1 MTPGISNPGASP
13 PGQRVARCVSHA
25 PRVGQPGN
33 PFVQGTD
40 NAAYRAFV
48 ERTKFGQRGFGVL
61 DIHLPE
67 RGFFSLRRS
76 DGPAPSRR
84 GRAPERPSQER
95 SPPGLRGRVRSSR
108 AGRTLCCGRGLRYR
122 HVEPVL
128 GVGHRSNRGRHV
140 VLSIRELYPG
150 RFGDRFDL
158 SILRHPSTGSGTEL
172 RTPQAQRA
180 FLGRVETG
188 PALPGSSCPS
198 VLSRSRPHRSSASAN
213 SAFNRSRT
221 AAVSA
226 SATSSRA
233 SSSAGSP

>member
-1 MTPGISNPGASP
+1 MLRGSVSPAIRSSKERTMRRTVRLSSVRSLVSAVLGYLIFIFQSEDFSHFGGRMDRLRPGADALRNVRRKR
-13 PGQRVARCVSHA
+13 GILRVFEAAFDHLA
-25 PRVGQPGN
+25 
-33 PFVQGTD
+33 QGERF
-40 NAAYRAFV
+40 AAA
-48 ERTKFGQRGFGVL
+48 
-61 DIHLPE
+61 
-67 RGFFSLRRS
+67 
-76 DGPAPSRR
+76 
-84 GRAPERPSQER
+84 
-95 SPPGLRGRVRSSR
+95 
-108 AGRTLCCGRGLRYR
+108 GLRYR

-128 GVGHRSNRGRHV
+128 GVGRRSNRGRHV
-140 VLSIRELYPG
+140 VLSIRELDLG
-150 RFGDRFDL
+150 WFGDRFDL

-198 VLSRSRPHRSSASAN
+198 VLSISRPHRSSASAN

-226 SATSSRA
+226 SAASSRA